1 LSPIQQHKGL
11 LYCFTPEFREL
22 LTEFRAKDQ
31 ASKQLAGLRH
41 DFRHRLVGL
50 EKMLRT
56 GSGPTDKDL
65 YTQLTNLHH
74 MLNELKL
81 TGKATDHSAKTTTN
95 AHDLA
100 STTLDQLLDDLYPE
114 LKLRAKELGKILSWP
129 KGQCQEPPLMI
140 PSPGHWKRL
149 LLNLL
154 QNSLTHCKHATEI
167 SVLLVQPGSIYCEVL
182 IRDDGEELPIKF
194 QHVIRTNTTE
204 PLQQEARSLGLA
216 ICNQLCLELG
226 GNFSYDRRMDQNHFS
241 VLLPIGQ
248 FDTRPQPRRI
258 IAPDAE
264 QTISAPYL
272 LACGETELQE
282 TLQNHLRV
290 KKVPFRAIDP
300 QLWLMIDLTGLKS
313 IYTDHWAL
321 AGKALEEGIEVLF
334 ANQTGMQE
342 SHNHEI
348 QRLLTAWGF

>member
-1 LSPIQQHKGL
+1 
-11 LYCFTPEFREL
+11 
-22 LTEFRAKDQ
+22 
-31 ASKQLAGLRH
+31 
-41 DFRHRLVGL
+41 
-50 EKMLRT
+50 
-56 GSGPTDKDL
+56 
-65 YTQLTNLHH
+65 
-74 MLNELKL
+74 
-81 TGKATDHSAKTTTN
+81 
-95 AHDLA
+95 
-100 STTLDQLLDDLYPE
+100 
-114 LKLRAKELGKILSWP
+114 
-129 KGQCQEPPLMI
+129 
-140 PSPGHWKRL
+140 
-149 LLNLL
+149 
-154 QNSLTHCKHATEI
+154 
-167 SVLLVQPGSIYCEVL
+167 
-182 IRDDGEELPIKF
+182 
-194 QHVIRTNTTE
+194 
-204 PLQQEARSLGLA
+204 
-216 ICNQLCLELG
+216 
-226 GNFSYDRRMDQNHFS
+226 MDQNHFS